1 MLIQTF
7 VLKVITNERK
17 ILTDHDSMVEQIQ
30 SVITQVCKESKLWIH
45 PNFRR
50 PSFSCFLPIDTAI

>member
-7 VLKVITNERK
+7 VLKVITNEIK
-17 ILTDHDSMVEQIQ
+17 ILTDHDSMAEQIQ

-45 PNFRR
+45 PNLRR